1 MSDILLYGSLALFT
15 FMQVFATLIAIK
27 VFLLIQ
33 SNGKSIIPELIAALS
48 LSVLTV
54 LLQCFAVGDLAVL
67 VVQSVCIAVFALYY
81 YLHDR
86 QKVLLYVFFYTVVL
100 TFLDFA
106 ALIISGFVSGDYMV
120 LLMSKE
126 EYGGIQIIF
135 LFGVRFLFLLFAL
148 AIHKKSDFSQK
159 QIHKAFGYAG
169 VLGLFSM
176 IALSQQKVIDI
187 PADTVF
193 VWLIF
198 FVIIIVVFILLNMR
212 TQIELEKEIAYM
224 REMEKELLEREY
236 ATLNNAYSIN
246 ARMFHDFQNHAG
258 VLRELLN
265 KANYDEAVTYLNDL
279 SEPLETVSSTTW
291 TGNETI
297 DYLINSKL
305 VAADTGQIRTEI
317 NVEFPR
323 RTNIRANDLCAILG
337 NLLDNALEACREV
350 SNKDDRFIELTIRRI
365 NNMLIIRL
373 RNSADRK
380 PIIDE
385 KGLQSTKTGSGV
397 HGWGIKSVQTAADR
411 YDGIM
416 KMDYSNH
423 IFQAVVSLSFE
434 GVEIKE

>member
-1 MSDILLYGSLALFT
+1 
-15 FMQVFATLIAIK
+15 
-27 VFLLIQ
+27 
-33 SNGKSIIPELIAALS
+33 
-48 LSVLTV
+48 
-54 LLQCFAVGDLAVL
+54 
-67 VVQSVCIAVFALYY
+67 
-81 YLHDR
+81 
-86 QKVLLYVFFYTVVL
+86 
-100 TFLDFA
+100 
-106 ALIISGFVSGDYMV
+106 
-120 LLMSKE
+120 
-126 EYGGIQIIF
+126 
-135 LFGVRFLFLLFAL
+135 
-148 AIHKKSDFSQK
+148 
-159 QIHKAFGYAG
+159 
-169 VLGLFSM
+169 
-176 IALSQQKVIDI
+176 
-187 PADTVF
+187 
-193 VWLIF
+193 
-198 FVIIIVVFILLNMR
+198 
-212 TQIELEKEIAYM
+212 
-224 REMEKELLEREY
+224 
-236 ATLNNAYSIN
+236 
-246 ARMFHDFQNHAG
+246 MFHDFQNHAG

-380 PIIDE
+380 PIIGE